1 MDIKTGLC
9 ECMKGILKGPCKH
22 KSIVAKTYKMK
33 NGIERDSDWF
43 RPLLEEQSVPLV
55 DWNVSI
61 NEEEDEDMSI
71 KNDSFEEQANMSIRK
86 SLQSE
91 SDEEEDTSSTEL
103 LAQLKKSVFCF
114 LFKVQNRF
122 GHDSEQYK
130 KAINAFIKQ
139 CDKLSDG
146 NDKRNLLPKTLTV

>member
-1 MDIKTGLC
+1 
-9 ECMKGILKGPCKH
+9 MKGILKGPCKH
-22 KSIVAKTYKMK
+22 KSIVAKTYKIK
-33 NGIERDSDWF
+33 NGIERESDWF
-43 RPLLEEQSVPLV
+43 RPLLEEQ
-55 DWNVSI
+55 
-61 NEEEDEDMSI
+61 E
-71 KNDSFEEQANMSIRK
+71 NMSIRK
-86 SLQSE
+86 SSQSE

-146 NDKRNLLPKTLTV
+146 NDAMIQNDSEGEEEKRRANTSSELGKIKKKNQTQRKWSKPDW

>member
-1 MDIKTGLC
+1 
-9 ECMKGILKGPCKH
+9 
-22 KSIVAKTYKMK
+22 MK